1 MKIINGS
8 KTSSFGA
15 PAKINHDHAL
25 FYAGRLYE
33 GLNNEKNVNYIEN
46 QIFSQNINKIFCKS
60 SEAMGELPDNSVHL
74 MVTSPPL

>member
-33 GLNNEKNVNYIEN
+33 GLNNEKMSIILRIRY
-46 QIFSQNINKIFCKS
+46 FRKI
-60 SEAMGELPDNSVHL
+60 
-74 MVTSPPL
+74 